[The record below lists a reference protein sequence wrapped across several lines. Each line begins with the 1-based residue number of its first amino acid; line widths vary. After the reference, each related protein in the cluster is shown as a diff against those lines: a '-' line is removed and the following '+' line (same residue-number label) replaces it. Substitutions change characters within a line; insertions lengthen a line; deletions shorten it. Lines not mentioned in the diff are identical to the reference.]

1 MSDFKRSFL
10 GYRRSEVDAEL
21 AARDAAI
28 AATEWA
34 LAKCRARVEELEGV
48 AQRLA
53 EAVVQRNRELR
64 SVREELAEMRA
75 SGEAGMRS
83 LVVLGRQL
91 EEIQAQARGQATQIR
106 MRALREAAELME
118 RVSDVVKPPGKAGGR
133 GMEGIDDAIQGTAEG
148 PGSAIDGAHRARRN
162 GVFEGTVNVDVG
174 PLSDFSQL
182 VALEDAAG
190 SIGATSE
197 ISIKRFSEGRAT
209 LAVRLS
215 EPVELLRE
223 LEERCDLEF
232 RVRSRGDDRV
242 VLDVDEED

>member
-53 EAVVQRNRELR
+53 EAVAQRNRELR
-64 SVREELAEMRA
+64 AVREELAEMRA
-75 SGEAGMRS
+75 SGEEGMRS

-118 RVSDVVKPPGKAGGR
+118 RVSDVVKPEKSGGR
-133 GMEGIDDAIQGTAEG
+133 SPEGIEEAIQGTAEG
-148 PGSAIDGAHRARRN
+148 LGSAMDGVHPARAN

-209 LAVRLS
+209 LAMRLS

-242 VLDVDEED
+242 VLDVDEDE